1 MRRLLLSFLFIYST
15 SVFSQQDVKNPEV
28 PDPSLSAYELQ
39 SFIESICKYPI
50 PLKEGDQIISR
61 VNSSKN
67 PCCTISNQGWTL
79 KASHLITDD
88 TVVGVQQI
96 VTSPPNFTPQ
106 SKTKIMF
113 NKSSQILK
121 KTSEVGAS
129 NTKNGVVPGY
139 NVSETYFLK
148 DNVVEVSATIYNAT
162 FTKDK
167 KNLLLEGSF
176 KEEGGSWVRN

>member
-1 MRRLLLSFLFIYST
+1 MRRLLLSFLLISST
-15 SVFSQQDVKNPEV
+15 SAFCQQDIKNPEV
-28 PDPSLSAYELQ
+28 PNPSLASNELQ
-39 SFIESICKYPI
+39 GFIESICTYPI
-50 PLKEGDQIISR
+50 PLKEGDQIISK

-79 KASHLITDD
+79 KAAHLITNEE
-88 TVVGVQQI
+88 VVGVQQI
-96 VTSPPNFTPQ
+96 VTSPPNFAPQ

-113 NKSSQILK
+113 NKVSRILK
-121 KTSEVGAS
+121 KTSEVGAN

-139 NVSETYFLK
+139 NVSETYFLNDK
-148 DNVVEVSATIYNAT
+148 VVEVSATIYNAA
-162 FTKDK
+162 FTQDK

>member
-1 MRRLLLSFLFIYST
+1 MRRLLLSLLLISSSSAFC
-15 SVFSQQDVKNPEV
+15 QQDGKNPEV
-28 PDPSLSAYELQ
+28 PYPSLNVNELP

-50 PLKEGDQIISR
+50 PLKEGDQIISK

-67 PCCTISNQGWTL
+67 PCCTIANQGWTL
-79 KASHLITDD
+79 KAAHLITDD
-88 TVVGVQQI
+88 EVVGVQQI
-96 VTSPPNFTPQ
+96 VTSPTNFAPQ

-139 NVSETYFLK
+139 NVSETYFLDQK
-148 DNVVEVSATIYNAT
+148 VVEVSATVYNAA
-162 FTKDK
+162 FTQDK
-167 KNLLLEGSF
+167 KNLVLEGSF
-176 KEEGGSWVRN
+176 KEQGDSWIRN